1 MSRLRCLAGTSRKV
15 SISIERLRGSGDP
28 LPLAS
33 TGYRSPFK
41 IQIAV
46 IHALILHDIKS
57 RYFGSGIGYLLT
69 ILWPAAHLAV
79 IMTIYVVGGR
89 VVPNGSSALL
99 YAATGIYPFIVWSY
113 VSRFT
118 MMTALQNKSFLNY
131 PIIKPMDMVIARI
144 ILELNSA
151 FIILVWLCIALYLS
165 GVTVMPNDPLRAVVG
180 VLAALS
186 VAIGFGVLGAVFTF
200 ILPYF
205 FLAYILVIIVTYA
218 SSGIIINPENLP
230 SSIAD
235 YFYWNPV
242 VHCVEM
248 VRSAYYP
255 DYTTRLLDIRYPFIL
270 GFTTF
275 SLGLG
280 LERALRRFF

>member
-1 MSRLRCLAGTSRKV
+1 MSNA
-15 SISIERLRGSGDP
+15 IERVKARGEP
-28 LPLAS
+28 LPLAPNR
-33 TGYRSPFK
+33 YRSPYK
-41 IQIAV
+41 IQLDV

-57 RYFGSGIGYLLT
+57 RYFGSGIGYLIT

-79 IMTIYVVGGR
+79 IMTIFVVGGR

-118 MMTALQNKSFLNY
+118 MMTAMQNKSFLNY
-131 PIIKPMDMVIARI
+131 PIIRPMDMVIARI
-144 ILELNSA
+144 ILELNTA
-151 FIILVWLCIALYLS
+151 FIILIWLSITLYLS
-165 GVTVMPNDPLRAVVG
+165 GVPVMPNDPLRAVVG
-180 VLAALS
+180 ILASLT
-186 VAIGFGVLGAVFTF
+186 VAIGFGMLGAVFTF

-205 FLAYILVIIVTYA
+205 FLAYILVIIAIYA
-218 SSGIIINPENLP
+218 SSGIIMNPETLP
-230 SSIAD
+230 SSVGD

-270 GFTTF
+270 GFSTF